1 MKFNWGTGIFIFL
14 ALFLMAAAAFIIF
27 AVRQDIN
34 LVHRDY
40 YERGTDYTSQME
52 TRARSARFEPLVNIS
67 DEKDSLRIVFPEELT
82 GIIDSGNVL
91 FYRPSDSKLDLTFP
105 LKVVQNVF
113 TATKA
118 NTVSGRYIIEVQWF
132 TQEKKYEVKK
142 TVILQ

>member
-91 FYRPSDSKLDLTFP
+91 FYRPSDNKLDLNFP

-118 NTVSGRYIIEVQWF
+118 NTVSGRYIIQVQWF
-132 TQEKKYEVKK
+132 TEGKEFEVKK
-142 TVILQ
+142 TILFH

>member
-1 MKFNWGTGIFIFL
+1 MKFNWGTGIFTFL
-14 ALFLMAAAAFIIF
+14 ALFLIAAAAFIIF

-82 GIIDSGNVL
+82 DKIDSGNVL
-91 FYRPSDSKLDLTFP
+91 FYRPSDSKLDLNFP
-105 LKVVQNVF
+105 LKVAQNVF
-113 TATKA
+113 TITKA
-118 NTVSGRYIIEVQWF
+118 NTVTGRYIIQVQWF
-132 TQEKKYEVKK
+132 TQGKNYEVRKI
-142 TVILQ
+142 VILQ